1 MNYYKVLLA
10 EEAQRDIHLAKEWQ
24 AKTDP
29 FLGEQL
35 MGELNRIFH
44 HLEKHAEEYPRT
56 SFGKFR
62 KLAMPQFPF
71 TLVYKML
78 DEQVIILALAHQQYA
93 LERFIN
99 P

>member
-1 MNYYKVLLA
+1 MNYYKVLL
-10 EEAQRDIHLAKEWQ
+10 EEGAQRDIHLAKEWQ
-24 AKTDP
+24 AKTDL

-35 MGELNRIFH
+35 VGELNRIFH
-44 HLEKHAEEYPRT
+44 HLEKHAEEYSTT

-62 KLAMPQFPF
+62 KVAVSKFPF
-71 TLVYKML
+71 TLVYKVL
-78 DEQVIILALAHQQYA
+78 DEEVVILALAHQQYA